1 MYTSQLDKFNR
12 SKYGSYDVMN
22 YLPPE
27 NCVKCDHFSPC
38 EDSRSLH
45 QLLAG
50 VRVDGV
56 VAGRGGGGDGQDWVQ
71 RHGSLQVVIK
81 HPLYTEP
88 LSELSLITNLI
99 RTGRL
104 LQNKLPGSQVR
115 FNRLAPVLSFRRFWQ
130 CWGRVWS
137 RNQPESSSTW

>member
-1 MYTSQLDKFNR
+1 M
-12 SKYGSYDVMN
+12 
-22 YLPPE
+22 
-27 NCVKCDHFSPC
+27 
-38 EDSRSLH
+38 
-45 QLLAG
+45 
-50 VRVDGV
+50 

-81 HPLYTEP
+81 QPLYTEP

-115 FNRLAPVLSFRRFWQ
+115 FNRLAPLKFSKVLAMLGESLVPEPAREFFNVVSAAVSIMSFAF
-130 CWGRVWS
+130 
-137 RNQPESSSTW
+137 TWP